1 MNVLLQSRLSA
12 LALLI
17 VLLLT
22 AAPAMGADGPIA
34 AGQRVQVDFTVHL
47 SDGSLLITTRPE
59 TAEAPGQA
67 KSSVYMTL
75 KQSGPVTVT
84 AGPAVDAP
92 RLPIDKGFEG
102 ELLDQ
107 LGRAV
112 VGFAVGESRSL
123 VLQSTV
129 VPDLPDGER
138 YLRLSRVRQRDRRT
152 RIQRSQFVE
161 AYKKEPSKGDR
172 CPFEPPIEMK
182 VVASDHEAV
191 SVEMISPD
199 GAAIATDFGPGV
211 IKDKGDKGYEVHLA
225 AKVGTLIRMN
235 QLLGRIT
242 KADEQ
247 MFTIDFG
254 DLFGGEALLCELTV
268 VGLAP

>member
-1 MNVLLQSRLSA
+1 VLLA
-12 LALLI
+12 
-17 VLLLT
+17 
-22 AAPAMGADGPIA
+22 AAPAMGAQAPIA
-34 AGQRVQVDFTVHL
+34 AGQRVQVDFTVRL

-92 RLPIDKGFEG
+92 RPPIDKGFEG

-112 VGFAVGESRSL
+112 VGAAVGESRSV
-123 VLQSTV
+123 VLKSTL

-138 YLRLSRVRQRDRRT
+138 FLRLSRVRQRDRQT

-161 AYKKEPSKGDR
+161 ANKKEPAKGDR
-172 CPFEPPIEMK
+172 YPFEPPIDMQ
-182 VVASDHEAV
+182 VVGADQEV
-191 SVEMISPD
+191 VTVELISPD

-211 IKDKGDKGYEVHLA
+211 IKDKGAQGYEVRLA
-225 AKVGTLIRMN
+225 AKVGALIRMN